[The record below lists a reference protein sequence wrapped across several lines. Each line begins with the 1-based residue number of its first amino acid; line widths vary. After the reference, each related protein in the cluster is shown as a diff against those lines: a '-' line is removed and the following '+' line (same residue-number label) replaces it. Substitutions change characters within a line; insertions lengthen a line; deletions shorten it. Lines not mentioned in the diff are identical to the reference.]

1 MIKKDLIKNILI
13 ILLGNL
19 FLAIGYVFFAVKV
32 NVVTGVV
39 AGVGI
44 ILNESLGW
52 DYSLIV
58 AILTWSLFFVGLI
71 FLGRKFALKTL
82 ISSIAYPGFTFLCE
96 IVSNYL
102 DKKYPELFYVDSSD
116 TGTLLLFAIF
126 SAMFVG
132 LGVGLV
138 FKKGGSTGGFDI
150 PCLMISKKFKIGI
163 DKVVF
168 AVDATIVLVSSFI
181 VGLVPALVGVISAYL
196 CGVMIDKVIING
208 NESFM
213 IHILSEKHEEINYV
227 INYKMERGTTYVHGQ
242 GGYTSQDKKIIEVV
256 IGKREYYTLKK
267 EVHNIDSN
275 AFMIVLNA
283 RDVFGYGFKDY
294 HKENLGD

>member
-1 MIKKDLIKNILI
+1 MIKKDAIKNILI

-19 FLAIGYVFFAVKV
+19 CLAIGYVFFAVKV
-32 NVVTGVV
+32 NVVTGGV
-39 AGVGI
+39 AGVAI
-44 ILNESLGW
+44 IFKELFKI
-52 DYSLIV
+52 DYSLMVTIT
-58 AILTWSLFFVGLI
+58 TWSLFFVGLL
-71 FLGRKFALKTL
+71 FLGKKFSMKTL
-82 ISSIAYPGFTFLCE
+82 LSTIAYPTFTYLCQF
-96 IVSNYL
+96 VSDYL
-102 DKKYPELFYVDSSD
+102 DKTYPEMFYVDPND
-116 TGTLLLFAIF
+116 TGTLLLFAVF
-126 SAMFVG
+126 SAIFVG
-132 LGVGLV
+132 IGVGLV

-150 PCLMISKKFKIGI
+150 PCLMISRKFKISV

-168 AVDATIVLVSSFI
+168 VVDATIVAASAFI

-208 NESFM
+208 HESFM
-213 IHILSEKHEEINYV
+213 IHILSEKHEEINYF

-242 GGYTSQDKKIIEVV
+242 GGYTAQDKKIIEVV

-283 RDVFGYGFKDY
+283 RDVFGYGFRDY